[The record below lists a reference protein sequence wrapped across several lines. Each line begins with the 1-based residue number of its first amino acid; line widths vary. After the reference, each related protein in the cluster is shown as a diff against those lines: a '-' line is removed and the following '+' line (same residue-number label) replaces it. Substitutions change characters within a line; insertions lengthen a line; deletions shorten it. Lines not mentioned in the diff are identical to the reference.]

1 MSAAIIPF
9 VGRSEREAKANLE
22 ALIEHSKTHRFFV
35 GENAI
40 EWEADTWDLRKHLAK
55 QNSSPS
61 GLVLH
66 FTTLESTRRGPRR
79 PDAVVF
85 PEPFCSAAKALLI
98 EHLRVSSDTT
108 PSRFLIALRMIE
120 KAFRDL
126 MIEPDITLLTASVLD
141 RAQEIV
147 RENYRSAWT
156 YARLLERIAGDYVGP
171 GFIATK
177 PVSWK
182 TSIQYEAPV
191 RNDRVNADGA
201 KGNTAKLPNI
211 QAVLDLA
218 SVFHN
223 SDYVPDQIV
232 TAWFALAMFSPSRV
246 NEILSLP
253 VDCETEMDGIYGLSW
268 RPLKGAEPTTKFAVT
283 DENADVARLAIAR
296 MTTIGAEARKAH
308 RWYEK
313 NPDALFLPPGFEH
326 LRGKPL
332 TLWEAAQIIGREEPI
347 TLSSQC
353 DRALIRCGRTD
364 DESRFHPRRLGKVH
378 GVLVTFESLEKY
390 VLGELPL
397 SFPFID
403 PKSKLKGSD
412 ALFCI
417 PRNASRGYASTE
429 NYIPK
434 YVTYYSIKHD
444 LGSKPSG
451 TTVFSRNKLLDPST
465 QLPWK
470 LNTHQP
476 RHLLNTLAQ
485 SKFLSQELIAHWSG
499 RKSVKQNSHY
509 NHLPQESFI
518 EAYLSLGESAGVEIE
533 VEGPLSQKIQQRM
546 HKEEITYDT
555 ALRLE
560 VGSTITTRFGLC
572 RHDYS
577 LMPCPKDKDCVRC
590 GENTFIKGNVEQ
602 IAEAQAQLAI
612 SRKAEAAA
620 SEALSNGRYGAQRWV
635 SLHAEK
641 ARRWQMALDRLTSD
655 ELADGTLIT
664 LPPVANPQ
672 SKAGLA
678 AAIRDAGNAGSE
690 ATSSSSA
697 NLHDWLDELDLGDGQ

>member
-1 MSAAIIPF
+1 MNAAVIPF
-9 VGRSEREAKANLE
+9 VGRAEREAKANLH
-22 ALIEHSKTHRFFV
+22 ALIEHSRMHRFFS

-40 EWEADTWDLRKHLAK
+40 EWAADTWDLRSQLAK
-55 QNSSPS
+55 QNSGPVA
-61 GLVLH
+61 LVLH
-66 FTTLESTRRGPRR
+66 FTTLESTRRGPRG

-98 EHLRVSSDTT
+98 EHLRVSRDTT
-108 PSRFLIALRMIE
+108 PSRFLIALRVIE

-126 MIEPDITLLTASVLD
+126 RIGPDITLLTASVLD

-147 RENYRSAWT
+147 RENYRNAWT
-156 YARLLERIAGDYVGP
+156 FGRLLERIAGDYVAP
-171 GFIATK
+171 GLIATK
-177 PVSWK
+177 PISWK
-182 TSIQYEAPV
+182 TSVQYQAPV

-218 SVFHN
+218 WVFHAR
-223 SDYVPDQIV
+223 DYVPDQIV

-246 NEILSLP
+246 NEILTLP

-268 RPLKGAEPTTKFAVT
+268 RPLKGAEPTTKFAVN

-296 MTTIGAEARKAH
+296 MKRIGAEARKAH
-308 RWYEK
+308 RWYEE
-313 NPDALFLPPGFEH
+313 NPTDLFLPQGFEH
-326 LRGKPL
+326 LRGQPL
-332 TLWEAAQIIGREEPI
+332 TLWEATQIIGREEPI
-347 TLSSQC
+347 TQGSRC
-353 DRALIRCGRTD
+353 DQALIRCGRTD
-364 DESRFHPRRLGKVH
+364 DESRFHPQRLGRVH
-378 GVLVTFESLEKY
+378 GVLITFESLEKY
-390 VLGELPL
+390 VLGELPP

-403 PKSKLKGSD
+403 RKSKLKGSD
-412 ALFCI
+412 GLFCVPHNAFRGFATTESYI
-417 PRNASRGYASTE
+417 PR
-429 NYIPK
+429 
-434 YVTYYSIKHD
+434 YVTYSSIKHE

-451 TTVFSRNKLLDPST
+451 QTVFARNNLLDPDT
-465 QLPWK
+465 HLPWK

-518 EAYLSLGESAGVEIE
+518 EAYLSLGESAGIEIE
-533 VEGPLSQKIQQRM
+533 VEGPLSEKIQQRM

-577 LMPCPKDKDCVRC
+577 LMPCPKDKDCV
-590 GENTFIKGNVEQ
+590 
-602 IAEAQAQLAI
+602 LI
-612 SRKAEAAA
+612 STE
-620 SEALSNGRYGAQRWV
+620 S
-635 SLHAEK
+635 
-641 ARRWQMALDRLTSD
+641 
-655 ELADGTLIT
+655 
-664 LPPVANPQ
+664 
-672 SKAGLA
+672 
-678 AAIRDAGNAGSE
+678 
-690 ATSSSSA
+690 
-697 NLHDWLDELDLGDGQ
+697 